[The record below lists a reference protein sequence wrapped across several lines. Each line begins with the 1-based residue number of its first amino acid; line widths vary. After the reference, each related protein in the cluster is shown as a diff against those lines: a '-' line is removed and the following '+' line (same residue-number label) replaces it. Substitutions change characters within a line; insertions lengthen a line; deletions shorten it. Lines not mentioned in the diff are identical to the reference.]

1 MKEGQF
7 VKEMITLDTLQKEK
21 GLRKR
26 ASFIA
31 ESKDLFFVF
40 PPTFDLITSQQALP
54 PSYTLGLEFERAP
67 QTFSLLTAAD
77 NPQQYKIR
85 LYDFHLEVRRF
96 MPSQR
101 AIQAIPSPRTG
112 THYLPFTR
120 QTVRFRAIHGGV
132 TQFTIPQI
140 SDGAAVLPY
149 HIMVFCLTNDQ
160 TTNISKN
167 PFVFWP
173 HFVSNYNLL
182 LNSSSLPAERIGI
195 SPNWYD
201 NTRAYSHFLENNA
214 LGGSNSTNGI
224 TPYSFR
230 YRDFCMCFDLN
241 PGEILVKNKQML
253 HSLIFSSID
262 LCAGQH
268 RHRPSSGT
276 LDLQLTFEKPLP
288 EALTLMVLCSYESCI
303 KLSGGLV
310 ELNYTL

>member
-1 MKEGQF
+1 MKAYVQKHFSCSEEVKRVNLKNNYYEEDNAEEGQLAM
-7 VKEMITLDTLQKEK
+7 EQITLDTLQNEK

-26 ASFIA
+26 ATFIA
-31 ESKDLFFVF
+31 ESKDVFFVF
-40 PPTFDLITSQQALP
+40 RPTFDLITSQQALP
-54 PSYTLGLEFERAP
+54 PSYTLSLEFERAP
-67 QTFSLLTAAD
+67 QSFSLLTSPD

-85 LYDFHLEVRRF
+85 LYDFYIEVRRF
-96 MPSQR
+96 LPSQR

-182 LNSSSLPAERIGI
+182 LNSTSLPAERISL

-224 TPYSFR
+224 SPYSFR
-230 YRDFCMCFDLN
+230 YRDFCICFDLN
-241 PGEILVKNKQML
+241 PGVYWNIKIPKKKQKK
-253 HSLIFSSID
+253 
-262 LCAGQH
+262 
-268 RHRPSSGT
+268 T
-276 LDLQLTFEKPLP
+276 K
-288 EALTLMVLCSYESCI
+288 
-303 KLSGGLV
+303 K
-310 ELNYTL
+310 